1 MSSAPRVDYDAVA
14 PLLYDRQRYR
24 NKEADRH
31 LMAFVQH
38 RDFMLTSTLA
48 VLDIGCGT
56 GSQLV
61 ANRFHVGSGVYMFAV
76 AC

>member
-1 MSSAPRVDYDAVA
+1 
-14 PLLYDRQRYR
+14 
-24 NKEADRH
+24 
-31 LMAFVQH
+31 MAFVQQ

>member
-1 MSSAPRVDYDAVA
+1 
-14 PLLYDRQRYR
+14 
-24 NKEADRH
+24 
-31 LMAFVQH
+31 
-38 RDFMLTSTLA
+38 MLTSTLA

-61 ANRFHVGSGVYMFAV
+61 AHRFHVGSGVYMFAV